1 MALTLNLGYALLA
14 FGGVLSVSS
23 LSFVTHLPAV
33 AMVVATIG
41 VGAAIGGL
49 VNVIIG
55 AAREY

>member
-1 MALTLNLGYALLA
+1 MALTLNLGYGLLA

-23 LSFVTHLPAV
+23 LSFALHLPQV
-33 AMVVATIG
+33 AMIVAVVGI
-41 VGAAIGGL
+41 GAAIGGL